1 METAVQQ
8 LLQDGI
14 NIVLLFLTFGVGA
27 LNRALCLILT
37 GQKGLSQKSVQL
49 FQSLCYYRGYFS
61 L

>member
-37 GQKGLSQKSVQL
+37 EQKG
-49 FQSLCYYRGYFS
+49 
-61 L
+61 

>member
-14 NIVLLFLTFGVGA
+14 NIVLSFLTFGVGA

-37 GQKGLSQKSVQL
+37 EQKG
-49 FQSLCYYRGYFS
+49 
-61 L
+61 